1 MNKLKFKCMK
11 SKCGVCCYEV
21 PKTLDSPSYKRI
33 PLYPE
38 EVDKLI
44 LFAQQRKIDFKV
56 IEDIVFPDVLNQ
68 KILVVCYRILLDN
81 NDTCCPFFDKDISC
95 TIHDSKPMACQ
106 AYPLALKRIDAFNY
120 EITIDCLCN
129 FVLSFYN
136 ELSNIDVNTLK
147 NIFDKEYPK
156 AEKFFRK
163 NKRLMLK
170 IREMEYEKK
179 IKIPQKITVEE
190 FKTYLNNWE
199 RSEIRVE

>member
-1 MNKLKFKCMK
+1 
-11 SKCGVCCYEV
+11 
-21 PKTLDSPSYKRI
+21 
-33 PLYPE
+33 
-38 EVDKLI
+38 
-44 LFAQQRKIDFKV
+44 
-56 IEDIVFPDVLNQ
+56 
-68 KILVVCYRILLDN
+68 
-81 NDTCCPFFDKDISC
+81 
-95 TIHDSKPMACQ
+95 MACQ

-147 NIFDKEYPK
+147 TIFEEEYPK